1 TTMAFPARSSG
12 VRLAE
17 GNRPVFQQIFLD
29 LLATLHGGPA
39 CAMLFLLVAGGG
51 LGAPWAQD
59 IILLA
64 AAGLGLRAGGL
75 DPVVVAATAWLAILA
90 GDALS
95 VWFGHRYGAR
105 WVRRPWA
112 GRFVPPQRLPGLE
125 EGMRRHAAMLSFVTR
140 FLPGQRGT
148 LFFLFGSLRMPWR
161 PFLAADALAAVIQVA
176 IAQVG
181 TRSFGWSWQ
190 AFIAPVEA
198 ADNVLTLA
206 L

>member
-1 TTMAFPARSSG
+1 
-12 VRLAE
+12 
-17 GNRPVFQQIFLD
+17 VFQELALG
-29 LLATLHGGPA
+29 LLPSLHGPA
-39 CAMLFLLVAGGG
+39 GYALLFLLVASAG

-59 IILLA
+59 VVLLA
-64 AAGLGLRAGGL
+64 AAESAWRSGGPQPL
-75 DPVVVAATAWLAILA
+75 VVAATAWAAILA

-112 GRFVPPQRLPGLE
+112 ARFVPPQRLPGLE
-125 EGMRRHAAMLSFVTR
+125 EGMHRHAALLTFVTR

-148 LFFLFGSLRMPWR
+148 LFFIFGSLRMPWR
-161 PFLAADALAAVIQVA
+161 PFLMAEALAALVQVA

-181 TRSFGWSWQ
+181 TRAFGWSWQ
-190 AFIAPVEA
+190 GFSAPVEA

-206 L
+206 LVLGLVAWWVRARTGERS